1 MVDGRHI
8 GAMFNSFE
16 IFIATYYFYVAYVGL
31 IPIFL
36 YLGWAGF
43 NGRAFRALLTL
54 VGIVVLGIGIDGC
67 VRHVQGPIE
76 DATVE
81 QFSDIAHATVVND
94 GASSDLADAIGGSR
108 EDAQPIK
115 VTLQDDSE
123 VVYLFTFDNDSGEVT
138 LYLPD
143 EAYVPEPESLR

>member
-1 MVDGRHI
+1 MDGRHI

-16 IFIATYYFYVAYVGL
+16 TFVATNYFYLFMAGL
-31 IPIFL
+31 FPIFL
-36 YLGWAGF
+36 CLVWAAV
-43 NGRAFRALLTL
+43 NGRAFRALLAL
-54 VGIVVLGIGIDGC
+54 VGIVVLGVGIGGY
-67 VRHVQGPIE
+67 VGHVQGPIV

-94 GASSDLADAIGGSR
+94 GATSDFADAIGGSR

-115 VTLQDDSE
+115 VTLQDGNE
-123 VVYLFTFDNDSGEVT
+123 VMYLFTFDNDSGEVT

-143 EAYVPEPESLR
+143 EAHTPEPESLR

>member
-1 MVDGRHI
+1 MVVGRHI

-16 IFIATYYFYVAYVGL
+16 TFVATNHFLLFHVGL
-31 IPIFL
+31 FPIFL
-36 YLGWAGF
+36 YLVWAGY
-43 NGRAFRALLTL
+43 NGRAFRALLAL
-54 VGIVVLGIGIDGC
+54 VGIVVLGVGLEGR
-67 VRHVQGPIE
+67 VMHVQGSIE

-81 QFSDIAHATVVND
+81 QFSDIARATVIHD
-94 GASSDLADAIGGSR
+94 GVASDFADAIGGSR